1 MTTNPTPAWGS
12 PGEARPPGSGTGTG
26 TGTEKKR
33 HRIFLWFFLA
43 VQALF
48 LVLVIVGAGSND
60 DSSCKGMAGDALKTC
75 QDAGDVGTTIGVGL
89 IIGLWA
95 AVDLILGITYGV
107 YRLARRR
114 A

>member
-1 MTTNPTPAWGS
+1 MTTGPTPAWGP
-12 PGEARPPGSGTGTG
+12 PGEAQPPVSGPAR
-26 TGTEKKR
+26 KH
-33 HRIFLWFFLA
+33 HRIFLWVFLA

-48 LVLVIVGAGSND
+48 LVWIIVGAGSND
-60 DSSCKGMAGDALKTC
+60 DSSCKGMTGDALRTC
-75 QDAGDVGTTIGVGL
+75 QDAGDAGTVIGVGL
-89 IIGLWA
+89 LIGLWV